1 MSREPCPWPKH
12 RMPGSVLAL
21 GAGAIAQVIVQIS
34 KGMAADRP
42 LADSLR
48 SGPVMAG
55 LLAGFALMYTTGIL
69 TQ

>member
-1 MSREPCPWPKH
+1 
-12 RMPGSVLAL
+12 MPGSVLAL